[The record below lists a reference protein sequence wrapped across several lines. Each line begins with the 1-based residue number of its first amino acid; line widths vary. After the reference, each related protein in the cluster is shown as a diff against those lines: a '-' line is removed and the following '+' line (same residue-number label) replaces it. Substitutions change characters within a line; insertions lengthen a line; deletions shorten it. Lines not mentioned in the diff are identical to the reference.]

1 MFDLCGF
8 PLFLKKIVF
17 TRKVD
22 RITGIFLKKWQEDS
36 KKIGFSKKRTWILFP
51 DSSISFLI

>member
-1 MFDLCGF
+1 MIFSF
-8 PLFLKKIVF
+8 SEKIVYSG
-17 TRKVD
+17 KAY
-22 RITGIFLKKWQEDS
+22 RIIGNFLKKWQEVF